1 MLKKQL
7 QAPAL
12 SMKISHSLTQLLCV
26 FACLLFIAQAS
37 ADDTFT
43 QPINAQPLGNNAQLI
58 KQRKLYKQ
66 ASTAFKNHRFGAF
79 KKLTAQL
86 KDYSLYPYLE
96 YKDLM
101 RKPASLSSQQIQHFL
116 QVNDD
121 TVIGYRFRKKL
132 INYYSRHKKWTA
144 LIDIYRPHYGVR
156 AQCQYLNSLLQTNQQ
171 AIAFPKIKQLWLSAE
186 SRPDICD
193 NVFEKWQ
200 AAGHKTPKIIWQRF
214 KLTMATSNIRL
225 ARYLIKSM
233 PEQDAKIAKIWVN
246 AHRKPSLK
254 TILALQNI
262 THPDKANILLHSLK
276 RLSRKD
282 IMLAI
287 NTYQQLDK
295 KNFDDLQN
303 ATLYRYFGLRLARE
317 HMPNASLWLAR
328 IPESHID
335 NQVKE
340 WIIRTAIRQGHW
352 KQLLTGVENLSRH
365 KQLEYRWQYW
375 WAFANEKLGHT
386 NDALGIYQYL
396 ATKRSYYGFLAAD
409 HLNLP
414 YAFEEK
420 ALEITQLE
428 IDDVFKRAEILRAHE
443 FYFMGK
449 TLAARREWRQLI
461 QHINNKQKLVA
472 SKIAQHWKWHD
483 RAIITMGKTRYR
495 DDIELRFPLHLDKK
509 VLAWSSHRKI
519 DPEWIYAIIRR
530 ESAFMSD
537 ARSPVGA
544 MGLMQLM
551 PRTARHV
558 ARQLK
563 MHYKGSRSLLTSNTN
578 IQLGSSYLERML
590 NKLDSQQVLAT
601 AAYNAGPHRVEK
613 WLPEHNEMTAARW
626 IETIP
631 FTETREYVSNVLAYM
646 AIYQHRMDKQITRLS
661 LRMPPVPAKAP
672 ATIITKDDV
681 IPSPDKPSHTAQA
694 QVTTSN
700 GPT

>member
-12 SMKISHSLTQLLCV
+12 SMKIRKYLSQWLTV
-26 FACLLFIAQAS
+26 TACLLFATHAS
-37 ADDTFT
+37 ASNIPEETV
-43 QPINAQPLGNNAQLI
+43 NAQPLDNNTQLI
-58 KQRKLYKQ
+58 EQRKLYKQ
-66 ASTAFKNHRFGAF
+66 ASSAFKAHRFDEF

-86 KDYSLYPYLE
+86 KDYPLYSYLE

-101 RKPASLSSQQIQHFL
+101 RKPASLSNQQTQDFL
-116 QVNDD
+116 QKNDD

-132 INYYSRHKKWTA
+132 INYYSKHRKWKN

-156 AQCQYLNSLLQTNQQ
+156 AQCQYLKALLQTDQQ
-171 AIAFPKIKQLWLSAE
+171 AIAFPKIEQLWLSAE

-193 NVFEKWQ
+193 NVFKKWQ
-200 AAGHKTPKIIWQRF
+200 AAGHKTPQIIWQRF
-214 KLTMATSNIRL
+214 KLTMATGNLRL

-233 PEQDAKIAKIWVN
+233 PKKDATIAKIWVK
-246 AHRKPSLK
+246 AHRKPDLM
-254 TILALQNI
+254 TIAKIQTI
-262 THPDKANILLHSLK
+262 SHPDKANILLHSLK
-276 RLSRKD
+276 RLSHKD
-282 IMLAI
+282 IALAI
-287 NTYQQLDK
+287 NTYQQLN
-295 KNFDDLQN
+295 KNIFTDSQN
-303 ATLYRYFGLRLARE
+303 AVLIRYFGLRLARK
-317 HMPNASLWLAR
+317 HMPNANLWLAR
-328 IPESHID
+328 IPETHID
-335 NQVKE
+335 NQVQE
-340 WIIRTAIRQGHW
+340 WMIRTAIRQGHW
-352 KQLLTGVENLSRH
+352 KQLLTGIEKLPRH
-365 KQLEYRWQYW
+365 KQIEYRWQYW

-386 NDALGIYQYL
+386 NDAQGIYQYL

-409 HLNLP
+409 NLNLP

-420 ALEITQLE
+420 TLKITQFE
-428 IDDVFKRAEILRAHE
+428 IDDVFKRPEIMRAHE

-509 VLAWSSHRKI
+509 ILAWSTHRKI

-544 MGLMQLM
+544 IGLMQLM

-563 MHYKGSRSLLTSNTN
+563 MHYKGSNSLLTSNTN
-578 IQLGSSYLERML
+578 IQLGTSYLERML

-601 AAYNAGPHRVEK
+601 AAYNAGPRRVAK

-631 FTETREYVSNVLAYM
+631 FTETREYVSHVFAYM

-661 LRMPPVPAKAP
+661 LRMPPVPSKAP
-672 ATIITKDDV
+672 VSVITKDDV
-681 IPSPDKPSHTAQA
+681 IPAPNKPSHTAQA
-694 QVTTSN
+694 QINIPGGSS
-700 GPT
+700 